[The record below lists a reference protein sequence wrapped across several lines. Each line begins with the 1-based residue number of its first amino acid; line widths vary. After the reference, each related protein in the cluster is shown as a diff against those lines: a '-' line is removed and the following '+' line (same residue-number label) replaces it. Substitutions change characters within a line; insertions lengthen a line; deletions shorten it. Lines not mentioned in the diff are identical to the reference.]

1 MLCLQHVFLKAL
13 MFAKNECPRLTAVAS
28 SAIKQIRCFFFLLLV
43 SFLFGCYSCKGQKRK
58 QFFFHTSPWLPLYGS
73 SDGPELI
80 EPSRARTFTRCF
92 MSSTNVVALKGP
104 GEGALRG
111 HPDRK
116 SPRSHS
122 NFVTFH
128 MHSICRRRKAFCLG
142 PINTLATSVTTP
154 QTPPPQIGI
163 RP

>member
-28 SAIKQIRCFFFLLLV
+28 SAIKQIRCFFFCYWC
-43 SFLFGCYSCKGQKRK
+43 LFCLAVIPAKVKRENS
-58 QFFFHTSPWLPLYGS
+58 FFFHTSPWLPLYGS